1 MHGDILSAVSLH
13 LTPDLMAKMASA
25 SGISDPAITEK
36 AVGAAVPAVL
46 SRLATLATKPEGERQ
61 LTDAVAQQSP
71 RTMESFATIGGPAQ
85 LSDAGTSLLSS
96 LLGAGSFSS
105 LASGIGRF
113 AGVGDGAARSILG
126 MLTPVILSVLGRE
139 AGAGANGSM
148 QLLAAQRDD
157 FAAAMPAA
165 LSDLLRS
172 GGDRIGSVTSAAR
185 HANEHRDA
193 QPPTA
198 RMVRAVGPT
207 QSRSSPNWVYWAL
220 PFLALAGL
228 AWYFWGDER
237 TGGPVTE
244 APPQTK
250 VAPQSTVQ
258 RPVSSTELQA
268 QITAAIDSLNGT
280 LQAVK
285 DRPSDASVLPRLQQ
299 ATDELDRLHSLA
311 GRLPFETRDR
321 LAEAIKTAIA
331 QARTAL
337 DSVNAMPGLAA
348 DARPLIAS
356 LRTKLDALV
365 MTPASLAQQRAATSA
380 DKTTYLQRVPGDA
393 VPLSTYFDRDVYNSA
408 GERIGTVSD
417 LIAGPDGRI
426 TAVVI
431 GVGGFLGIGEKE
443 VAVPFS
449 SMQIVRR
456 DNDWHL
462 VIAGTRDALR
472 NAPPYEDTGA
482 RVRPSPTPSTTQK

>member
-1 MHGDILSAVSLH
+1 MHRDILTAVSRH

-25 SGISDPAITEK
+25 SGISDRAITEK

-61 LTDAVAQQSP
+61 LADAVAKQSP
-71 RTMESFATIGGPAQ
+71 RTMESFAKIGGPAQ
-85 LSDAGTSLLSS
+85 LSDAGKSLLSS

-139 AGAGANGSM
+139 ARGEVNGLT
-148 QLLAAQRDD
+148 QLLASQRDD
-157 FAAAMPAA
+157 FAAAMPAG
-165 LSDLLRS
+165 LCDLLRT

-185 HANEHRDA
+185 HANEHRDT
-193 QPPTA
+193 QTPTA
-198 RMVRAVGPT
+198 RMVRAVDPT

-237 TGGPVTE
+237 AGGPVVE

-250 VAPQSTVQ
+250 VSTAQ
-258 RPVSSTELQA
+258 RPVSSTDLQA
-268 QITAAIDSLNGT
+268 QITATIDSLNGT

-299 ATDELDRLHSLA
+299 AADELDRLHSLA
-311 GRLPFETRDR
+311 ARLPFETRDR

-337 DSVNAMPGLAA
+337 DGVNAMPGLAA
-348 DARPLIAS
+348 EARPVIAS

-380 DKTTYLQRVPGDA
+380 DKTTYLQRAPNDA
-393 VPLSTYFDRDVYNSA
+393 VPLSTYFDRDVYNGA

-462 VIAGTRDALR
+462 AIEGTRDALR
-472 NAPPYEDTGA
+472 DAPPYEDTGA
-482 RVRPSPTPSTTQK
+482 RVRRSPAPGTTQK